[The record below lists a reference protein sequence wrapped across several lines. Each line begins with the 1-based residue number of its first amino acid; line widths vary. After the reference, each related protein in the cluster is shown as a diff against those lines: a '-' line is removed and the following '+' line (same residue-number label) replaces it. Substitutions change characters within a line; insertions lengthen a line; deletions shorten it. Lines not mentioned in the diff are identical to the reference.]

1 MLRILIS
8 DGMEKE
14 AVSRLKEMNLEVVD
28 KHYEK
33 EELLEEIKN
42 FDVLIVRSNTKVRKD
57 VIDAACITGK
67 LKLVIRGGVGLDNI
81 DVAYAMENGIEVK
94 NTPNASSI
102 SVAEM
107 AIGHMFNLARFIHNS
122 NITMRQ
128 GQWNKK
134 AYEGIELFRKTVG
147 IIGFGRIGKET
158 ADRASALGMKVVYT
172 NRRGEIEGSKYTYL
186 PMDELLKTSDFV
198 SLHIPHSGDKPL
210 IGKREIEMMKD
221 GAYLIN
227 CARGGVVDED
237 ALLEALNSNKLAGAA
252 IDVFVEEPTKNIS
265 LTSHDKVSCTPHI
278 GASTKEAQTR
288 IGDEIVEIILNYI
301 KENK

>member
-14 AVSRLKEMNLEVVD
+14 AVSRLKEMNLDVVE

-42 FDVLIVRSNTKVRKD
+42 YDVLIVRSNTKVKKD
-57 VIDAACITGK
+57 VIDAACVTGK
-67 LKLVIRGGVGLDNI
+67 LKLIIRGGVGLDNI

-102 SVAEM
+102 SVAEL

-122 NITMRQ
+122 NVTMRQ

-134 AYEGIELFRKTVG
+134 AYEGIEILNKTLGV
-147 IIGFGRIGKET
+147 IGFGRIGKET
-158 ADRASALGMKVVYT
+158 ADKANALGMKVVYT

-186 PMDELLKTSDFV
+186 PMDELLRTSDFI
-198 SLHIPHSGDKPL
+198 SIHIPHSGDKAV
-210 IGKREIEMMKD
+210 IGKREIEIMKD
-221 GAYLIN
+221 GAYIIN

-237 ALLEALNSNKLAGAA
+237 ALLEALNNNKLAGAA
-252 IDVFVEEPTKNIS
+252 IDVFAEEPTKNNS
-265 LTSHDKVSCTPHI
+265 LLNHDKVSCTPHI
-278 GASTKEAQTR
+278 GASTKEAQSR
-288 IGDEIVEIILNYI
+288 IGDEIVEIILNYM
-301 KENK
+301 KECA

>member
-57 VIDAACITGK
+57 VIDAACTTGK

-198 SLHIPHSGDKPL
+198 SLHIPHGGDKPL